1 MYSIMVLI
9 CSTALSHADC
19 QAKTAVDVV
28 RGPTVDNPMMCA
40 LNAQTMIAR
49 TDLVQNDGTEYVKV
63 VCTRSKDAEQWVAEI
78 QARKAAVAVSR
89 ARRLGPSRADFSASP
104 SAFRGAKTSL
114 MTADLRGVDRYFGGK
129 AVAPRGERLGAQALR
144 SRTSRKT
151 ASIAATRADVAA
163 SSVSS
168 RARL

>member
-1 MYSIMVLI
+1 MPVSAFSAFLTGSTNSPGPSMLRRNVIQITARILRPLHVATRHNLTSAQGPKASANAKGPKSIQKLGAIMYSIIVLV

-63 VCTRSKDAEQWVAEI
+63 VCTRKQNAEEWVAEI
-78 QARKAAVAVSR
+78 SARKAAI
-89 ARRLGPSRADFSASP
+89 
-104 SAFRGAKTSL
+104 
-114 MTADLRGVDRYFGGK
+114 
-129 AVAPRGERLGAQALR
+129 Q
-144 SRTSRKT
+144 
-151 ASIAATRADVAA
+151 
-163 SSVSS
+163 
-168 RARL
+168 